1 MINNFMN
8 CCFIGHSTIYDMDI
22 VKEWLKHIVQ
32 ELIQRGVTTF
42 YNGGMGQFD
51 ALGARTVYDLKKTY
65 GHIKNVLITPYP
77 NVDEYAARLF
87 DEVIYP
93 NLEKYPRKYAIIYRN
108 RFMVDNSD
116 NAIAYVIHGWG
127 GAAQT
132 LEYAMK
138 KGLHIINATDN
149 QYYK

>member
-1 MINNFMN
+1 MY
-8 CCFIGHSTIYDMDI
+8 CCFIGHSIIYDMDN
-22 VKEWLKHIVQ
+22 VKGQLHSIVQ
-32 ELIQRGVTTF
+32 ELIQSGVTTF
-42 YNGGMGQFD
+42 YNGGKGQFD
-51 ALGARTVYDLKKTY
+51 ALGARAVYDLKKSY
-65 GHIKNVLITPYP
+65 GHIKNVLVSPYP
-77 NVDEYAARLF
+77 NVDKYAAQLF

-93 NLEKYPRKYAIIYRN
+93 GLEKYPRKFAIVYRN

-116 NAIAYVIHGWG
+116 YAIAYVTHGWG

-149 QYYK
+149 PYYK

>member
-1 MINNFMN
+1 M
-8 CCFIGHSTIYDMDI
+8 
-22 VKEWLKHIVQ
+22 
-32 ELIQRGVTTF
+32 
-42 YNGGMGQFD
+42 
-51 ALGARTVYDLKKTY
+51 
-65 GHIKNVLITPYP
+65 
-77 NVDEYAARLF
+77 DEYAARLF

-93 NLEKYPRKYAIIYRN
+93 SLEKYPRKYAIIYRN
-108 RFMVDNSD
+108 RFMADNSD
-116 NAIAYVIHGWG
+116 YAIAYVIHGWG